1 VGAQTERMQ
10 SITLRLAKA
19 GDAAALERVAQ
30 RDSAPLPPA
39 PHLVALREGR
49 IDAASSLAT
58 GVVVADPFR
67 PTADLCELLR
77 VGAARHRVS
86 RPGRLVPRTGPR
98 PAVATA

>member
-1 VGAQTERMQ
+1 MGAQTKRMQ
-10 SITLRLAKA
+10 PVTLRLANA

-49 IDAASSLAT
+49 IDAAISLAT

-67 PTADLCELLR
+67 PTADLCELLE
-77 VGAARHRVS
+77 GSA
-86 RPGRLVPRTGPR
+86 
-98 PAVATA
+98 